1 MPNTSA
7 ERGDSS
13 KQSAEP
19 SARPSGKQSGGQSG
33 GQPGKRSGGQPAG
46 KVTGKAANFALV
58 LEDDATLANALARV
72 VKSLGYDVAIAGTI
86 ARARR
91 QIDER
96 EPTVMLV
103 DVNLPDGDG
112 LEFMAELQETVR
124 PNFVVITG
132 DSSQQVAVKCIR
144 AKAFDMLPKPIRL
157 EDLKRAVGR
166 AIDAREQE
174 TLGLDTAN
182 ADSIPRVDTSTI
194 AVGASGASEDLR
206 TMIRQAANM
215 QKCLVVVEGETGTE
229 KNAVAEAIHVRSKR
243 LGRLITVN
251 CAGEKDPS
259 AHSRFF
265 GVEDASTGEAKHQG
279 YLEQA
284 GAGTLVL
291 DDVTELSRDLQAR
304 LLAFM
309 DNGQFIRTGGVQPM
323 RAKVGVIGI
332 ARASVKEALE
342 SGALREDF
350 YYRLAQFSVRVPRLN
365 QRSDDKLVIAE
376 HLLREINERNG
387 THKTLSEQ
395 ARQAI
400 SDYAWPG
407 NVRELKNALHRACM
421 ESDAAS
427 RIDLKG
433 LEENAAADSQNQQI
447 GEFIGKTFWQIEKE
461 LLYATLD
468 HHNGDKEKTA
478 KMLGI
483 SLKTLY
489 NRLHAYS

>member
-1 MPNTSA
+1 MAIPPA
-7 ERGDSS
+7 ERPDP
-13 KQSAEP
+13 A
-19 SARPSGKQSGGQSG
+19 SGQAAS
-33 GQPGKRSGGQPAG
+33 
-46 KVTGKAANFALV
+46 KAANFALV
-58 LEDDATLANALARV
+58 LEDDVTLANALARV

-96 EPTVMLV
+96 EPSIMLV

-124 PNFVVITG
+124 PNFVVVTG

-166 AIDAREQE
+166 AIDAREQAE
-174 TLGLDTAN
+174 VDRDSAN

-194 AVGASGASEDLR
+194 GIGTSSASEDLR

-215 QKCLVVVEGETGTE
+215 QKCLVVIEGETGTE

-265 GVEDASTGEAKHQG
+265 GVEDPSTGEAKHQG

-309 DNGQFIRTGGVQPM
+309 DNGQFIRMGGVQPM
-323 RAKVGVIGI
+323 RAKVGVVGI
-332 ARASVKEALE
+332 ARSPIKEALE
-342 SGALREDF
+342 ANLLREDF

-365 QRSDDKLVIAE
+365 QRSDDKLAIAE

-387 THKTLSEQ
+387 THKVLSDQ

-400 SDYAWPG
+400 ADYAWPG
-407 NVRELKNALHRACM
+407 NVRELKNALHRACI
-421 ESDAAS
+421 ESDAS
-427 RIDLKG
+427 QRIDLKG

>member
-1 MPNTSA
+1 M
-7 ERGDSS
+7 
-13 KQSAEP
+13 
-19 SARPSGKQSGGQSG
+19 PSGRKNAAKSSTAKAPRGG
-33 GQPGKRSGGQPAG
+33 PARD
-46 KVTGKAANFALV
+46 AADAAEGRFAMV
-58 LEDDATLANALARV
+58 LEDDATLANALGRV
-72 VKSLGYDVAIAGTI
+72 VRSLGYEVVIAGTI
-86 ARARR
+86 ARARQEIER
-91 QIDER
+91 R
-96 EPTVMLV
+96 EPSIMLV

-124 PNFVVITG
+124 PSFVVITG

-166 AIDAREQE
+166 AIDAREQAE
-174 TLGLDTAN
+174 DGLDSAN
-182 ADSIPRVDTSTI
+182 AASIPRVDTSTI
-194 AVGASGASEDLR
+194 AVGTSAASEDLR
-206 TMIRQAANM
+206 TMIRQAGSMA
-215 QKCLVVVEGETGTE
+215 KCLVVVEGETGTE

-265 GVEDASTGEAKHQG
+265 GVEDPATGEAKHQG

-309 DNGQFIRTGGVQPM
+309 DNGQFIRMGGVQPM

-332 ARASVKEALE
+332 ARAPVREALE

-365 QRSDDKLVIAE
+365 QRSEDKLAIAE

-387 THKTLSEQ
+387 THKTLSAQ

-400 SDYAWPG
+400 ADHAWPG
-407 NVRELKNALHRACM
+407 NVRELKNALHRACL
-421 ESDAAS
+421 ESDAS
-427 RIDLKG
+427 SSIDLKG
-433 LEENAAADSQNQQI
+433 LEENAAADSQSQQI

-468 HHNGDKEKTA
+468 HNNGDKEKTA

>member
-1 MPNTSA
+1 MPSG
-7 ERGDSS
+7 R
-13 KQSAEP
+13 QSA
-19 SARPSGKQSGGQSG
+19 A
-33 GQPGKRSGGQPAG
+33 KRT
-46 KVTGKAANFALV
+46 TGKARKGAAAADAAPPREAPAKFAMV
-58 LEDDATLANALARV
+58 LEDDATLANALGRV
-72 VKSLGYDVAIAGTI
+72 VRSLGYEVAIAGTI
-86 ARARR
+86 ALARR
-91 QIDER
+91 QIEER
-96 EPTVMLV
+96 EPSIMLV

-166 AIDAREQE
+166 AIDARE
-174 TLGLDTAN
+174 LADDGLELAN
-182 ADSIPRVDTSTI
+182 AESIPRVDTSTVSI
-194 AVGASGASEDLR
+194 GSSAASEDLR
-206 TMIRQAANM
+206 TMIRQAATM
-215 QKCLVVVEGETGTE
+215 AKCLVVVEGETGTE

-265 GVEDASTGEAKHQG
+265 GVEDPATGEAKHQG

-291 DDVTELSRDLQAR
+291 DDVTELSRELQAR
-304 LLAFM
+304 MLAFM

-332 ARASVKEALE
+332 ARSPVKEALE
-342 SGALREDF
+342 SGTLREDF

-365 QRSDDKLVIAE
+365 QRSDDKIAIAE

-387 THKTLSEQ
+387 SHKSLSAQ
-395 ARQAI
+395 ARRAI
-400 SDYAWPG
+400 ADYAWPG
-407 NVRELKNALHRACM
+407 NVRELKNALHRACL
-421 ESDAAS
+421 ESDASAS
-427 RIDLKG
+427 IDLKG

>member
-1 MPNTSA
+1 MSPAARSGAKRAARTPSAKTSA
-7 ERGDSS
+7 KTG
-13 KQSAEP
+13 P
-19 SARPSGKQSGGQSG
+19 
-33 GQPGKRSGGQPAG
+33 KRVDRADVSDPMN
-46 KVTGKAANFALV
+46 KFALV
-58 LEDDATLANALARV
+58 LEDDATLANALGRV
-72 VKSLGYDVAIAGTI
+72 VKSLGYEVALAGTI
-86 ARARR
+86 ARARK
-91 QIDER
+91 QIEER
-96 EPTVMLV
+96 EPSIMLV

-124 PNFVVITG
+124 PSFVVITG

-166 AIDAREQE
+166 AIDAHERAED
-174 TLGLDTAN
+174 GPDAANSTAI
-182 ADSIPRVDTSTI
+182 ARVDHSTI
-194 AVGASGASEDLR
+194 AVGTSAASEDLR
-206 TMIRQAANM
+206 TMIRQASSMA
-215 QKCLVVVEGETGTE
+215 KCLVVVEGETGTE
-229 KNAVAEAIHVRSKR
+229 KNAVAEAIHVRSRR

-251 CAGEKDPS
+251 CAGERDPS

-265 GVEDASTGEAKHQG
+265 GVEDPATGEARHQG

-309 DNGQFIRTGGVQPM
+309 DNGQFIRMGGVRPM

-332 ARASVKEALE
+332 ARSPIKEALE

-365 QRSDDKLVIAE
+365 QRSEDKLAIAE

-387 THKTLSEQ
+387 SHKTLSAQ

-400 SDYAWPG
+400 ADYAWPG
-407 NVRELKNALHRACM
+407 NVRELKNALHRACL
-421 ESDAAS
+421 ESDAS
-427 RIDLKG
+427 PTVDLKG
-433 LEENAAADSQNQQI
+433 LEENAATDSQSRQI